1 MTVGEDLWSSAGTEP
16 ACGYAKTWVSSL
28 LPDSSSSVHLCSWCF
43 VYAVQPPS
51 FTPSHGVQLL
61 ITPRHLHFSIQNL
74 NYTSETFLGV
84 FFFSLIHSSIPS
96 HRPLLF
102 CSMGRPHPKIT
113 AHWSC
118 TCEDVKCQAAGQYTT
133 AVVVV
138 DSTQTYCHITCSHTD
153 LTNVYKWNSN
163 TRPRSHT
170 LNLINWTLSDTVN
183 RNTLNDTTYFPH
195 LDSVT
200 RMMM

>member
-1 MTVGEDLWSSAGTEP
+1 MFCLCGSTSFFHTLPWCPSPHHSTTSPFLHPEP
-16 ACGYAKTWVSSL
+16 QLYIRDV
-28 LPDSSSSVHLCSWCF
+28 SWC
-43 VYAVQPPS
+43 
-51 FTPSHGVQLL
+51 
-61 ITPRHLHFSIQNL
+61 
-74 NYTSETFLGV
+74 